1 MLVLAVVALLGS
13 APGVAW
19 AEDPE
24 FRAEV
29 EAHKV
34 GVEDTFAL
42 TITIEG
48 RSIDLKG
55 EISAPE
61 LQNLQIVGGP
71 SLSTRVS
78 FVNGAISQSRQYT
91 FILQPSAAGAASI
104 GPVRATLGDKER
116 STEPISVEVV
126 AGTVV
131 QARPRPV
138 DPFGR
143 SDTDDPFD
151 ALFGQQR
158 GPVQRAKV
166 LVTAEASRTHVFV
179 GESVLVTYSLVTQT
193 AISGIELEDAPKYP
207 GFWVEELPR
216 SDEQPRGERV
226 SRDGEPFQ
234 RFAVL
239 QKLLY
244 PTKAGV
250 LEIPAARFRLGV
262 PQRPAFFDGF
272 PGGTTTITR
281 ATEPLRIT
289 VDPLPVAEGM
299 SGAVG
304 QLQVTAALDRDSV
317 QVGEAATLR
326 FRVAGTGN
334 LKWIEHG
341 PEVSIPGVRV
351 YPPQVKTD
359 VKAGPAGMSGSRTWE
374 YVLIPET
381 VGIHHVPALTFSHL
395 DLGSRRLTRTT
406 TAPLELRAMA
416 GTASTTQASAATGQ
430 RSAPAAPG
438 GELRLRAELE
448 AKHPVIPHVTATG
461 LSALVAVAALG
472 HLLLWAWPRLSSP
485 GRVHASTARG
495 RSTRQALSD
504 LRLVARGDLSKES
517 AAILVEQCIADLF
530 GPLDERLA
538 EGDSEREIELK
549 SILRDARFI
558 RYAPQ
563 LGDYSEKLGEVVA
576 RAAAAIRRWA

>member
-1 MLVLAVVALLGS
+1 MAR
-13 APGVAW
+13 
-19 AEDPE
+19 AEEPE

-29 EAHKV
+29 EARKV
-34 GVEDTFAL
+34 GLDDTFAL

-55 EISAPE
+55 EISTPE

-91 FILQPSAAGAASI
+91 FILQPSAVGTASI
-104 GPVRATLGDKER
+104 GPVRATLGERER
-116 STEPISVEVV
+116 STEPISVDVV

-138 DPFGR
+138 DPFDR
-143 SDTDDPFD
+143 SDADNPFD

-179 GESVLVTYSLVTQT
+179 GESVLVTYYLVTQA
-193 AISGIELEDAPKYP
+193 AIAGIELEDAPKYP

-216 SDEQPRGERV
+216 TDEQPRGERV
-226 SRDGEPFQ
+226 ARDGEPFQ

-262 PQRPAFFDGF
+262 PQRPSFFDGF
-272 PGGTTTITR
+272 PGGTTTISR

-289 VDPLPVAEGM
+289 VDPLPAAEGM

-304 QLQVTAALDRDSV
+304 RLQATAALDRDSV

-406 TAPLELRAMA
+406 TEPLELRATA
-416 GTASTTQASAATGQ
+416 GAGSTTTVSSAATGQ
-430 RSAPAAPG
+430 LSTPTAPG

-448 AKHPVIPHVTATG
+448 ARHQVIPRVTATG
-461 LSALVAVAALG
+461 LSILALVAALG
-472 HLLLWAWPRLSSP
+472 HLLLWGWPRLSSA
-485 GRVHASTARG
+485 GEVHASTVHG

-517 AAILVEQCIADLF
+517 AAVLVEQCIADLF
-530 GPLDERLA
+530 GPLDERPA
-538 EGDSEREIELK
+538 EGDSERELALK

-563 LGDYSEKLGEVVA
+563 LGDYSEKLGEVVD
-576 RAAAAIRRWA
+576 RAATAIRRWA